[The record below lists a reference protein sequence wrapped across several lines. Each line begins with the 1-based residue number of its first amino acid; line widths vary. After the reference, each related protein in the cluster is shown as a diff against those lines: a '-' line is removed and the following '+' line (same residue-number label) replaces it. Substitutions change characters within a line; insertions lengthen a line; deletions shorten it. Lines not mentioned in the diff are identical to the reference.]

1 MPPSFLFILS
11 IGPTASN
18 RVNNLFSGIAAHG
31 YLLIFLTAFSE
42 SIGLPMPAAL
52 AFIGGGAAVASKTLS
67 GPIVLTLAF
76 IAMLLGDSLLF
87 ILGKHTGWWL
97 LGTLCRISINPETCI
112 LRSAESFYRR
122 GRITLLFA
130 KFIPGVN
137 TMAPPLA
144 GSMKMRYSQ
153 FLRLDAAGVALYVLA
168 YTGLGFLSR
177 DFLATVTR
185 RVQTATHSLEETL
198 LAAAIVYISYRVWLY
213 RKNKMYRV
221 VPRVQ
226 VQELARRLASDAGDR
241 ILLLDVRSH
250 GYYDPNAER
259 IQGSIRFEPNNL
271 IQELKTLPKD
281 KDIYLYCT

>member
-1 MPPSFLFILS
+1 
-11 IGPTASN
+11 
-18 RVNNLFSGIAAHG
+18 VNNLFSGIAAHG
-31 YLLIFLTAFSE
+31 YLLIFLIALSE

-52 AFIGGGAAVASKTLS
+52 AFIGGGAAIASNTLS
-67 GPIVLTLAF
+67 APIVLAAAF
-76 IAMLLGDSLLF
+76 IAMLTGDTLLF

-97 LGTLCRISINPETCI
+97 LGTLCKISINPESCI
-112 LRSAESFYRR
+112 LRSAESFYKR
-122 GRITLLFA
+122 GRETLLFA
-130 KFIPGVN
+130 KFIPGIN

-153 FLRLDAAGVALYVLA
+153 FLRLDAAGIALYVLA
-168 YTGLGFLSR
+168 YTGLGFLFR

-185 RVQTATHSLEETL
+185 RVQTATHSLEEIL
-198 LAAAIVYISYRVWLY
+198 LAAAIVYIAYRIWLY
-213 RKNKMYRV
+213 RKNKVYRV

-259 IQGSIRFEPNNL
+259 IQGSLRFEPNNL
-271 IQELKTLPKD
+271 VDELKTLPKD